1 MYSQTMREKK
11 TRRSP
16 GYQSKLGRRLVHGEV
31 RREQLE
37 LNPRKSNST
46 LRIAEA
52 RSVGLR
58 KRRAK
63 FLGDSNGVNVCAH
76 GLHIN

>member
-1 MYSQTMREKK
+1 MA
-11 TRRSP
+11 RSD
-16 GYQSKLGRRLVHGEV
+16 K
-31 RREQLE
+31 EQLE

-63 FLGDSNGVNVCAH
+63 FLGDSDGVNVCAH